1 MKLSYN
7 VSKHIHIDMKY
18 TDFMVKS
25 VNVDTNE
32 VIFKEFINVNK
43 FGDIACAWLYANRQF
58 RKLLQNVLND
68 SLCHDFKWVNDDC
81 FMYTKDD
88 NGSRCNVM
96 CYMMGF
102 V

>member
-1 MKLSYN
+1 MKLLYN

-18 TDFMVKS
+18 TDFMVKM

-43 FGDIACAWLYANRQF
+43 FGDIARAWLYANRQF
-58 RKLLQNVLND
+58 RMLLQDVLND
-68 SLCHDFKWVNDDC
+68 SSCHDFKWINDGC
-81 FMYTKDD
+81 FMYTQCDKDTP
-88 NGSRCNVM
+88 CNVM
-96 CYMMGF
+96 CYVMGF